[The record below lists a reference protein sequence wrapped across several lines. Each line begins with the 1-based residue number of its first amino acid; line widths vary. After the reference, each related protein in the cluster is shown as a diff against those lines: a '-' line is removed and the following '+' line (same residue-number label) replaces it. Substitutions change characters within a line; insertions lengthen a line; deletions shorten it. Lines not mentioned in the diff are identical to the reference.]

1 MIEMLDRMVGDTLW
15 RWTGIVGSIFGA
27 LFIAYMRDTRIGL
40 WVYGKWDYVLDF
52 IRDRY
57 GWTWFNQD
65 ADAWRKVSPNI
76 AKKIDQIEARV
87 KELEKEIGRK

>member
-1 MIEMLDRMVGDTLW
+1 MIDRMFGDTLW
-15 RWTGIVGSIFGA
+15 IWTGIVGSIFGA

-40 WVYGKWDYVLDF
+40 WVYGKWDFLLDF

-65 ADAWRKVSPNI
+65 TDAWKKVNPNI
-76 AKKIDQIEARV
+76 ARKIGELETRI
-87 KELEKEIGRK
+87 KELENK

>member
-1 MIEMLDRMVGDTLW
+1 MWDIIDRMFGDTLW
-15 RWTGIVGSIFGA
+15 IWTGIVGSIFGA

-40 WVYGKWDYVLDF
+40 WVYGKWDFLLDF

-65 ADAWRKVSPNI
+65 ADAWRKVNPNI
-76 AKKIDQIEARV
+76 AKKIDQLEARI
-87 KELEKEIGRK
+87 KELENK

>member
-1 MIEMLDRMVGDTLW
+1 MLSL
-15 RWTGIVGSIFGA
+15 GIVGSIFGA